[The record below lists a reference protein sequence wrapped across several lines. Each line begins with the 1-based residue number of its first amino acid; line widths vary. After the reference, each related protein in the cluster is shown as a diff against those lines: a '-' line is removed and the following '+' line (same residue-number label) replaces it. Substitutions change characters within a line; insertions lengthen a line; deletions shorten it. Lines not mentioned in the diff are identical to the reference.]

1 VQYAIQ
7 KGEIVAEKMLVIK
20 GGKLVDG
27 TGRAPVENSVIV
39 IQNGRFQSVGKSGD
53 VAVPPGAEVVDVA
66 GKTVMPGFIDGHGHL
81 EDFHG
86 ELYLH
91 LGITTCANIE
101 LYQDGPWT
109 LAQKQGTALGKI
121 RGPRIWMSGRAI
133 GGVSTGHDAFGSRT
147 ARDNIIVTNA
157 DEVRR
162 AVQRK
167 KELGC
172 EILKMN
178 EFLSLDLVKVAV
190 DEAHALGMPVA
201 AHSWDVV
208 GHANCGVDSI
218 EHIWSVGYSSIP
230 YAPARR
236 KLAQDRL
243 GGVIDQEL
251 AGAYY
256 QTENFDSVI
265 GAMVEHQVA
274 WTPTIAKWLRPLAA
288 NKERFREREN
298 QIVNNADADLPPAVR
313 VVTDNSYEKLLKR
326 YTPAQL
332 DQAKVGYQKAK
343 EFIRRFVEAGGIL
356 KEGSDP
362 PRGMAALLM
371 HQALAMDVEAGVTPM
386 KAIQAATLNVA
397 RTFKK
402 DKDYG
407 SVEPGKVAD
416 LSIVEGDPLQDIW
429 MTQNVK
435 MVVMDGKVINH
446 GFIKYKN
453 PIASFYSFQS
463 LPLDLQ
469 ISPLFLIEGSGPT
482 TLRVRGEGGMWPF
495 HQVMLNGRPLPT
507 SFVSK
512 DELKA
517 TIAPEAIPT
526 AGTYIVTLKCEGEAF
541 PESHRAHLVV
551 GFKP

>member
-1 VQYAIQ
+1 M
-7 KGEIVAEKMLVIK
+7 AEKVLVVQ
-20 GGKLVDG
+20 GGKLIDG
-27 TGRAPVENSVIV
+27 TGRPPIEDSVIV
-39 IQNGRFQSVGKSGD
+39 IEKGRFLAVGRRGE
-53 VAVPPGAEVVDVA
+53 VPIPADAQVIEVR
-66 GKTVMPGFIDGHGHL
+66 GKTILPGFIDGHGHL

-109 LAQKQGTALGKI
+109 RAQKQGTDLGKI
-121 RGPRIWMSGRAI
+121 HGPRIWMSGRAI

-147 ARDNIIVTNA
+147 ARDNIIVTTA
-157 DEVRR
+157 EQVRK

-172 EILKMN
+172 EILKVN
-178 EFLSLDLVKVAV
+178 EFLSLELLKVAV
-190 DEAHALGMPVA
+190 DEAHGLGMPVA

-208 GHANCGVDSI
+208 GSVKAGVDAI

-236 KLAQDRL
+236 KLAEDRL

-256 QTENFDSVI
+256 QTENFDAVI
-265 GAMVEHQVA
+265 GPMVEYKVA
-274 WTPTIAKWLRPLAA
+274 WTPTIAKWLRPLSASA
-288 NKERFREREN
+288 ERFRDREN
-298 QIVNNADADLPPAVR
+298 RILNDPNADLPGAVR
-313 VVTDNSYEKLLKR
+313 TVTDNAYDKLLKR
-326 YTPAQL
+326 YTSQQL
-332 DQAKVGYQKAK
+332 DQARVGYDKAK
-343 EFIRRFVEAGGIL
+343 EFIRRFVQAGGIL

-371 HQALAMDVEAGVTPM
+371 HQALAMDVEAGVPPM
-386 KAIQAATLNVA
+386 EAIQAATLNVA
-397 RTFKK
+397 KTFKK

-407 SVEPGKVAD
+407 SVERGKVAD

-435 MVVMDGKVINH
+435 MVVMDGKVIDIA
-446 GFIKYKN
+446 FKKYKN
-453 PIASFYSFQS
+453 PIPSFYSYQS

-482 TLRVRGEGGMWPF
+482 RLRVRGQGGMWPF
-495 HQVMLNGRPLPT
+495 HKVMLNGQPLAT
-507 SFVSK
+507 SFNSK
-512 DELKA
+512 DELQAIIPSK
-517 TIAPEAIPT
+517 AIPT
-526 AGTYIVTLKCEGEAF
+526 AGTYIVTLKCEGEPF

>member
-1 VQYAIQ
+1 MAEQALVVQ
-7 KGEIVAEKMLVIK
+7 
-20 GGKLVDG
+20 GGKLIDG
-27 TGRAPVENSVIV
+27 TGRPPIDNSVIV
-39 IQNGRFQSVGKSGD
+39 IQAGKFQAVGRSGEVAIPADAQVIDVKGKS
-53 VAVPPGAEVVDVA
+53 VL
-66 GKTVMPGFIDGHGHL
+66 PGFIDGHGHL

-147 ARDNIIVTNA
+147 ARDNIIVTTE

-162 AVQRK
+162 AIQRK
-167 KELGC
+167 KDLGC
-172 EILKMN
+172 DILKLN
-178 EFLSLDLVKVAV
+178 EFLSMELVKVVV
-190 DEAHALGMPVA
+190 DEAHRLGMPVA

-208 GHANCGVDSI
+208 GHANAGVDAI

-256 QTENFDSVI
+256 QTENYDAVI
-265 GAMVEHQVA
+265 GAMVEHHVA
-274 WTPTIAKWLRPLAA
+274 WTPTIAKWLRPLSASAA
-288 NKERFREREN
+288 RFREREN
-298 QIVNNADADLPPAVR
+298 QILNNRDADLPPAVR
-313 VVTDNSYEKLLKR
+313 AVTDNSYDKLLKR
-326 YTPAQL
+326 YSPAQL
-332 DQAKVGYQKAK
+332 DQAKVGYDKAK
-343 EFIRRFVEAGGIL
+343 EFIRRFVQAGGIL

-371 HQALAMDVEAGVTPM
+371 HQALAMDVEAGVSPM
-386 KAIQAATLNVA
+386 QAIQAATLNVA

-407 SVEPGKVAD
+407 SVEAGKVAD

-429 MTQNVK
+429 MTQNVR
-435 MVVMDGKVINH
+435 MVVMDGKVIDV
-446 GFIKYKN
+446 GFMKYKN
-453 PIASFYSFQS
+453 PIASFYSYQS
-463 LPLDLQ
+463 LPLDLE

-482 TLRVRGEGGMWPF
+482 VLKVRGQGGGMWPF
-495 HQVMLNGRPLPT
+495 HQVMLNGEPLPT

-517 TIAPEAIPT
+517 TIPPEAIAK
-526 AGTYIVTLKCEGEAF
+526 AGTYIVTLKCEGEPF

>member
-1 VQYAIQ
+1 MEWNEGGR
-7 KGEIVAEKMLVIK
+7 KIVAEKTFVVK
-20 GGKLVDG
+20 GGKLIDG
-27 TGRAPVENSVIV
+27 TGRPPIENSVV
-39 IQNGRFQSVGKSGD
+39 VMQNGRFLSVGKSGEI
-53 VAVPPGAEVVDVA
+53 AVPADAQVVDAA
-66 GKTVMPGFIDGHGHL
+66 GKTVLPGFIDGHGHL

-147 ARDNIIVTNA
+147 ARDNIIVTKA

-167 KELGC
+167 KDLGC
-172 EILKMN
+172 DILKMN
-178 EFLSLDLVKVAV
+178 EFLSLDLAKVAV
-190 DEAHALGMPVA
+190 DEAHGLGMPVA

-208 GHANCGVDSI
+208 GHANAGVDAI

-256 QTENFDSVI
+256 QTENYDAVI

-288 NKERFREREN
+288 DMARFREREN

-313 VVTDNSYEKLLKR
+313 VVTDNSYDKLLKR

-332 DQAKVGYQKAK
+332 DQAKVGYEKAK
-343 EFIRRFVEAGGIL
+343 EFIRRFVQAGGIL

-371 HQALAMDVEAGVTPM
+371 HQALAMDVEAGVPPM

-435 MVVMDGKVINH
+435 MVVMDGKVVNH
-446 GFIKYKN
+446 GFTQYKN

-463 LPLDLQ
+463 LPLDLE
-469 ISPLFLIEGSGPT
+469 IAPLFLLEGSGPT
-482 TLRVRGEGGMWPF
+482 TLRVRGQGGMWPF

-517 TIAPEAIPT
+517 TIPPEAIPA

-551 GFKP
+551 GFKA

>member
-1 VQYAIQ
+1 M
-7 KGEIVAEKMLVIK
+7 AEKALVVR
-20 GGKLVDG
+20 GGTLIDG
-27 TGRAPVENSVIV
+27 TGRPPLEDSIIV
-39 IQNGRFQSVGKSGD
+39 IQAGRIRAVGVSGNVGVPEGAAIID
-53 VAVPPGAEVVDVA
+53 VK
-66 GKTVMPGFIDGHGHL
+66 GKTVLPAFIDGHGHL

-109 LAQKQGTALGKI
+109 RAQKEGTTLGKI

-147 ARDNIIVTNA
+147 ARDNIIVTTA
-157 DEVRR
+157 EDICR

-167 KELGC
+167 RELGC
-172 EILKMN
+172 EILKVN
-178 EFLSLDLVKVAV
+178 EFLPMDLVKVAC
-190 DEAHALGMPVA
+190 DEAHGLEMPVA
-201 AHSWDVV
+201 AHSWDAV
-208 GHANCGVDSI
+208 GSSHAGVDAI

-230 YAPARR
+230 YAPARS
-236 KLAQDRL
+236 KLAEDRL

-256 QTENFDSVI
+256 QPENYGAVI
-265 GAMVEHQVA
+265 EAMVKYQVA
-274 WTPTIAKWLRPLAA
+274 WTPTIAKWLRPLSPSA
-288 NKERFREREN
+288 ERFRKREN
-298 QIVNNADADLPPAVR
+298 QILNDSNADLPVAVR
-313 VVTDNSYEKLLKR
+313 AVTENAYEKLWKR
-326 YTPAQL
+326 YSAEQRH
-332 DQAKVGYQKAK
+332 QARVGYEKAN

-371 HQALAMDVEAGVTPM
+371 HQALVMDVEAGVPPM
-386 KAIQAATLNVA
+386 KTIQAATLNVA
-397 RTFKK
+397 RTFNK

-407 SVEPGKVAD
+407 SIEPGKVAD
-416 LSIVEGDPLQDIW
+416 LSIIEGDPLADIW

-435 MVVMDGKVINH
+435 MLIMDGEVIDI
-446 GFIKYKN
+446 GFSRYKN
-453 PIASFYSFQS
+453 PIPSFYSYQS
-463 LPLDLQ
+463 LPLDLE
-469 ISPLFLIEGSGPT
+469 ISPLFLIEGTGPT

-495 HQVMLNGRPLPT
+495 HQVMLNGNPLPT

-512 DELKA
+512 NELKA

-526 AGTYIVTLKCEGEAF
+526 AGTYLVTLKCEGEPF

-551 GFKP
+551 GFSDR

>member
-1 VQYAIQ
+1 M
-7 KGEIVAEKMLVIK
+7 AEKVLVIE
-20 GGKLVDG
+20 GGKLIDG
-27 TGRAPVENSVIV
+27 TGRPPIENAVI
-39 IQNGRFQSVGKSGD
+39 IIAAGRFQAVGTSGEIAIPADAQVID
-53 VAVPPGAEVVDVA
+53 VK
-66 GKTVMPGFIDGHGHL
+66 GKTVLPGFIDGHGHL

-86 ELYLH
+86 ELYLY

-109 LAQKQGTALGKI
+109 LAQKQGSDLGKI

-147 ARDNIIVTNA
+147 ARDNIIVRRP
-157 DEVRR
+157 DEVRK

-167 KELGC
+167 KDLGC
-172 EILKMN
+172 DILKVN
-178 EFLSLDLVKVAV
+178 EFLSLDLVKIAV
-190 DEAHALGMPVA
+190 DEAHGLGMPVA
-201 AHSWDVV
+201 AHSWDVA
-208 GHANCGVDSI
+208 GHANAGVDAI

-230 YAPARR
+230 YEPARR

-256 QTENFDSVI
+256 QTENYDAVI
-265 GAMVEHQVA
+265 DAMVEHRVA
-274 WTPTIAKWLRPLAA
+274 WTPTIAKWLRPFSPSAA
-288 NKERFREREN
+288 RFRERES
-298 QIVNNADADLPPAVR
+298 QILNDPNADLPAAVR
-313 VVTDNSYEKLLKR
+313 AVTENSYDKLLKR
-326 YTPAQL
+326 YTPAERE
-332 DQAKVGYQKAK
+332 QAKVGYDKAS
-343 EFIRRFVEAGGIL
+343 EFIRRFVQAGGIL

-371 HQALAMDVEAGVTPM
+371 HQALAMDVEAGVPPM

-397 RTFKK
+397 KTFNK

-416 LSIVEGDPLQDIW
+416 LSIIEGDPLEDIW

-435 MVVMDGKVINH
+435 MVVMDGKVIDR
-446 GFIKYKN
+446 GFTKYKN
-453 PIASFYSFQS
+453 PIASFYSYQS
-463 LPLDLQ
+463 LPLDLE
-469 ISPLFLIEGSGPT
+469 ISPLFLLEGSGPT
-482 TLRVRGEGGMWPF
+482 TLRVRGQGGMWPF
-495 HQVMLNGRPLPT
+495 HRVMLNGQPLPT

-517 TIAPEAIPT
+517 TIPPEAIPA
-526 AGTYIVTLKCEGEAF
+526 AGTYIVTLKCEGESF

>member
-1 VQYAIQ
+1 MAEQALVVQ
-7 KGEIVAEKMLVIK
+7 
-20 GGKLVDG
+20 GGKLIDG
-27 TGRAPVENSVIV
+27 TGRPPIDNSVIV
-39 IQNGRFQSVGKSGD
+39 IQAGKFQAVGRSGEVAIPADAQVID
-53 VAVPPGAEVVDVA
+53 VK
-66 GKTVMPGFIDGHGHL
+66 GKTVLPGFIDGHGHL

-109 LAQKQGTALGKI
+109 LAQKQGTDLGKI

-133 GGVSTGHDAFGSRT
+133 GGVGTGHDAFGSRT
-147 ARDNIIVTNA
+147 FRDNIIVTTA
-157 DEVRR
+157 DEVHR

-172 EILKMN
+172 DILKVN

-190 DEAHALGMPVA
+190 EEAHRLGMPVA

-208 GHANCGVDSI
+208 GYCDAGVDAI

-230 YAPARR
+230 YVPARR
-236 KLAQDRL
+236 KLAEDRL

-256 QTENFDSVI
+256 QTENFDEVI
-265 GAMVEHQVA
+265 GAMVQHQVA
-274 WTPTIAKWLRPLAA
+274 WTPTIAKWLRPLSSSAH
-288 NKERFREREN
+288 RFREREN
-298 QIVNNADADLPPAVR
+298 QILNDPEADLPAAVR
-313 VVTDNSYEKLLKR
+313 AVTDNSYDKLLKR
-326 YTPAQL
+326 YTPEQRERARI
-332 DQAKVGYQKAK
+332 GYDKAN
-343 EFIRRFVEAGGIL
+343 EFIRRFVQAGGIL

-371 HQALAMDVEAGVTPM
+371 HQALVMDVEAGVSPM
-386 KAIQAATLNVA
+386 AAIQAATLNVA
-397 RTFKK
+397 RTFRKE
-402 DKDYG
+402 KDYG
-407 SVEPGKVAD
+407 SVEPGKIAD
-416 LSIVEGDPLQDIW
+416 LSIVDGDPLQDIW

-435 MVVMDGKVINH
+435 MVIMDGKVIDV
-446 GFIKYKN
+446 GFKKYKN
-453 PIASFYSFQS
+453 PIASFYSYQS
-463 LPLDLQ
+463 LPLDLE

-482 TLRVRGEGGMWPF
+482 VLKVRGQGGGMWPF
-495 HQVMLNGRPLPT
+495 HQVMLNGEPLPT

-517 TIAPEAIPT
+517 TIPPEAIAK
-526 AGTYIVTLKCEGEAF
+526 AGTYIVTLKCEGEPF

>member
-1 VQYAIQ
+1 M
-7 KGEIVAEKMLVIK
+7 AEKILVVQ
-20 GGKLVDG
+20 GGKLIDG
-27 TGRAPVENSVIV
+27 TGRPPIEDCVIV
-39 IQNGRFQSVGKSGD
+39 IQSGRFQAVGSRGE
-53 VAVPPGAEVVDVA
+53 VAIPAGAEVLDIT
-66 GKTVMPGFIDGHGHL
+66 GKTVLPGFIDGHGHL

-133 GGVSTGHDAFGSRT
+133 GGISTGHDAFGSRT
-147 ARDNIIVTNA
+147 FRDNIIVTKPE
-157 DEVRR
+157 EVRR

-167 KELGC
+167 KDLGC
-172 EILKMN
+172 DILKVN
-178 EFLSLDLVKVAV
+178 EFLSLELVRIAV
-190 DEAHALGMPVA
+190 DEAHRLGMPVA

-208 GHANCGVDSI
+208 GAANAGVDAI

-236 KLAQDRL
+236 KLAEDRL

-256 QTENFDSVI
+256 QTENYDAVI

-274 WTPTIAKWLRPLAA
+274 WTPTIAKWLRPLSPSAT
-288 NKERFREREN
+288 RFREREN
-298 QIVNNADADLPPAVR
+298 QILNDANAELPPAVR
-313 VVTDNSYEKLLKR
+313 LVTDNSYDKLLKR
-326 YTPAQL
+326 YTPAQRA
-332 DQAKVGYQKAK
+332 QATIGYEKAK
-343 EFIRRFVEAGGIL
+343 EFIRRFVQAGGIL

-371 HQALAMDVEAGVTPM
+371 HQALAMDVEAGVPPM

-397 RTFKK
+397 RAFKR

-416 LSIVEGDPLQDIW
+416 LSIVEGNPLQDIW

-435 MVVMDGKVINH
+435 MVVMDGKVIDI
-446 GFIKYKN
+446 GFKKYKN
-453 PIASFYSFQS
+453 PIASFYSYQS
-463 LPLDLQ
+463 LPLDLE

-482 TLRVRGEGGMWPF
+482 VLRVRGQGGMWPF
-495 HQVMLNGRPLPT
+495 HRVMLNGKPLST

-517 TIAPEAIPT
+517 TIPPEAIPK
-526 AGTYIVTLKCEGEAF
+526 AGTYIVTLKCEGETF

>member
-1 VQYAIQ
+1 M
-7 KGEIVAEKMLVIK
+7 AEKALVMK
-20 GGKLVDG
+20 GGTLIDG
-27 TGRAPVENSVIV
+27 TGRAPVDNSVII
-39 IQNGRFQSVGKSGD
+39 IQSGRFQSVGRSGD
-53 VAVPPGAEVVDVA
+53 VVVPAGADVIDVT
-66 GKTVMPGFIDGHGHL
+66 GKTVLPGFIDGHGHL

-91 LGITTCANIE
+91 LGITTCASIE

-109 LAQKQGTALGKI
+109 RAQKEGTEVGKI

-133 GGVSTGHDAFGSRT
+133 GGVGTGHEAFGSRT
-147 ARDNIIVTNA
+147 FRDNIIVTTP
-157 DEVRR
+157 DEVRK

-167 KELGC
+167 KDLGC
-172 EILKMN
+172 DILKVN
-178 EFLSLDLVKVAV
+178 EFLSMDLVKVAC
-190 DEAHALGMPVA
+190 DEAHRLDMPVA
-201 AHSWDVV
+201 AHSWDVAGSV
-208 GHANCGVDSI
+208 NAGVDAI

-236 KLAQDRL
+236 KLAEDRL

-256 QTENFDSVI
+256 QTENFDAVI

-274 WTPTIAKWLRPLAA
+274 WTPTIAKWLRPLSPSAR
-288 NKERFREREN
+288 RFREREN
-298 QIVNNADADLPPAVR
+298 QILNDANADLPAAVR
-313 VVTDNSYEKLLKR
+313 AVTENSYDKLLKR
-326 YTPAQL
+326 YTPEQFE
-332 DQAKVGYQKAK
+332 QAKIGYEKAS
-343 EFIRRFVEAGGIL
+343 EFIRRFVQAGGIL

-371 HQALAMDVEAGVTPM
+371 HQALAMDVEAGVPPM
-386 KAIQAATLNVA
+386 TAIQAATLNVA
-397 RTFKK
+397 KTFKK

-407 SVEPGKVAD
+407 SVERGKIAD
-416 LSIVEGDPLQDIW
+416 LSIIEGDPLRDIW

-435 MVVMDGKVINH
+435 MVIMDGKPIDV
-446 GFIKYKN
+446 GFTKYKN
-453 PIASFYSFQS
+453 PIPSFYSYQS
-463 LPLDLQ
+463 LPLDLE
-469 ISPLFLIEGSGPT
+469 ISPLFLIEGAGPT
-482 TLRVRGEGGMWPF
+482 TLRVRGQGGMWPF
-495 HQVMLNGRPLPT
+495 HRVMLNGKPLPI

-517 TIAPEAIPT
+517 TIPAEAIPT
-526 AGTYIVTLKCEGEAF
+526 AGTYIVTLKCEGEGF

>member
-1 VQYAIQ
+1 M
-7 KGEIVAEKMLVIK
+7 AEKALVVQ
-20 GGKLVDG
+20 GGKLIDG
-27 TGRAPVENSVIV
+27 TGRPPIDNSVIL
-39 IQNGRFQSVGKSGD
+39 IQAGRFQAVGRGGEF
-53 VAVPPGAEVVDVA
+53 AIPAGAEIIDVR
-66 GKTVMPGFIDGHGHL
+66 GKTVLPGFIDGHGHL

-91 LGITTCANIE
+91 LGITTCASIE

-109 LAQKQGTALGKI
+109 RAQKQGTALGKI
-121 RGPRIWMSGRAI
+121 RGPRIWRSGRAI
-133 GGVSTGHDAFGSRT
+133 GAVGTGHEAFGSRT
-147 ARDNIIVTNA
+147 FRDNIIVTTA
-157 DEVRR
+157 EEVRR
-162 AVQRK
+162 AVRRK

-172 EILKMN
+172 DILKVN
-178 EFLSLDLVKVAV
+178 EFLSMDLVKVAV
-190 DEAHALGMPVA
+190 DEAHRLGMPVA

-208 GHANCGVDSI
+208 GSVEAGVDAI

-236 KLAQDRL
+236 KLAEDRL

-256 QTENFDSVI
+256 QTENFDAVI
-265 GAMVEHQVA
+265 DAMVKHQVA
-274 WTPTIAKWLRPLAA
+274 WTPTIAKWLRPLSPSA
-288 NKERFREREN
+288 ERFREREN
-298 QIVNNADADLPPAVR
+298 HILNDPQADLPAAVR
-313 VVTDNSYEKLLKR
+313 AVTENAYEKLLKR

-332 DQAKVGYQKAK
+332 EQAKIGYEKASD
-343 EFIRRFVEAGGIL
+343 FIRRFVQAGGIL

-371 HQALAMDVEAGVTPM
+371 HQALAMDVEAGVPAMT
-386 KAIQAATLNVA
+386 AIQAATLNVA

-435 MVVMDGKVINH
+435 MVIMDGKMIDI
-446 GFIKYKN
+446 GFTRYKN
-453 PIASFYSFQS
+453 PIPSFYSYQS
-463 LPLDLQ
+463 LPLDLE

-482 TLRVRGEGGMWPF
+482 TLTVRGRGGMWPF
-495 HQVMLNGRPLPT
+495 HRVMLNGKPLPT

-517 TIAPEAIPT
+517 TIPPEVIPE
-526 AGTYIVTLKCEGEAF
+526 AGTYIVTLKCEGEDF

-551 GFKP
+551 GFRPG

>member
-1 VQYAIQ
+1 M
-7 KGEIVAEKMLVIK
+7 AEKALVLQ
-20 GGKLVDG
+20 GGKLIDG
-27 TGRAPVENSVIV
+27 TGRPPVENAVIV
-39 IQNGRFQSVGKSGD
+39 IQNGRFQAVGRDGEVAIPADAQVID
-53 VAVPPGAEVVDVA
+53 VK
-66 GKTVMPGFIDGHGHL
+66 GKTVLPGFIDGHGHL

-91 LGITTCANIE
+91 LGITTCASIE

-133 GGVSTGHDAFGSRT
+133 GAVGTGHEAFGSRT
-147 ARDNIIVTNA
+147 ARDNIIVTTPE
-157 DEVRR
+157 EVRR

-172 EILKMN
+172 EILKVN
-178 EFLSLDLVKVAV
+178 EFLSLDLLKVAV
-190 DEAHALGMPVA
+190 DEAHGLHMPVA

-208 GHANCGVDSI
+208 GSVNAGVDSI

-236 KLAQDRL
+236 KLAEDRL

-256 QTENFDSVI
+256 QTENYDAVI

-274 WTPTIAKWLRPLAA
+274 WTPTIAKWLRPLSPSAS
-288 NKERFREREN
+288 RFREREN
-298 QIVNNADADLPPAVR
+298 QILNNPNAALPAAVR
-313 VVTDNSYEKLLKR
+313 TVTDNAYDKLLKR
-326 YTPAQL
+326 YKPAQL
-332 DQAKVGYQKAK
+332 DQAKIGYEKAI
-343 EFIRRFVEAGGIL
+343 EFIRRFVRAGGIL

-371 HQALAMDVEAGVTPM
+371 HQALVMDVEAGVPPM
-386 KAIQAATLNVA
+386 TAIQAATLNVA
-397 RTFKK
+397 KTFKK

-416 LSIVEGDPLQDIW
+416 LSVVEGDPLQDIW

-435 MVVMDGKVINH
+435 MVIMDGKVIDIA
-446 GFIKYKN
+446 FTKYKN
-453 PIASFYSFQS
+453 PIPSFYSYQS
-463 LPLDLQ
+463 LPLDLE
-469 ISPLFLIEGSGPT
+469 ITPLFLIEGSGPT
-482 TLRVRGEGGMWPF
+482 TLKVRGQGGMWPF
-495 HQVMLNGRPLPT
+495 HRVMLNGKPLPT

-517 TIAPEAIPT
+517 IIPPEAIPT
-526 AGTYIVTLKCEGEAF
+526 AGTYIVTLKCEGESF

>member
-1 VQYAIQ
+1 VADRILVVQ
-7 KGEIVAEKMLVIK
+7 
-20 GGKLVDG
+20 GGKLIDG
-27 TGRAPVENSVIV
+27 TGRPPIENSVIV
-39 IQNGRFQSVGKSGD
+39 IRAGKFQAVGGRGEVTLP
-53 VAVPPGAEVVDVA
+53 AGAEVIDVK
-66 GKTVMPGFIDGHGHL
+66 GKTVLPGFIDGHGHL

-101 LYQDGPWT
+101 IYQDGPWT
-109 LAQKQGTALGKI
+109 LAQKQGTELGKI

-147 ARDNIIVTNA
+147 ARDNVIVTTPE
-157 DEVRR
+157 EVRR

-167 KELGC
+167 KEFGC
-172 EILKMN
+172 DILKVN
-178 EFLSLDLVKVAV
+178 EFLSMDLLKVAV
-190 DEAHALGMPVA
+190 DEAHRLGMPVA

-208 GHANCGVDSI
+208 GSVNAGVDAI

-230 YAPARR
+230 YVPARR
-236 KLAQDRL
+236 KLAEDRL

-256 QTENFDSVI
+256 QTENFDEVI
-265 GAMVEHQVA
+265 GALVEHRVA
-274 WTPTIAKWLRPLAA
+274 WTPTIAKWLRPLSPSAQ
-288 NKERFREREN
+288 RFREREN
-298 QIVNNADADLPPAVR
+298 QILNDPNADLPTAVR
-313 VVTDNSYEKLLKR
+313 AVTDNAYDKLLKR
-326 YTPAQL
+326 YTP
-332 DQAKVGYQKAK
+332 DQRERAKIGYEKAN
-343 EFIRRFVEAGGIL
+343 EFIGRFVRAGGIL

-371 HQALAMDVEAGVTPM
+371 HQALVMDVEAGVPPM
-386 KAIQAATLNVA
+386 TAIQAATLNVA
-397 RTFKK
+397 RTFKR

-435 MVVMDGKVINH
+435 MVIMDGKVVDSEFRN
-446 GFIKYKN
+446 YKN
-453 PIASFYSFQS
+453 PIPSFYSYQS
-463 LPLDLQ
+463 LPLDLE

-482 TLRVRGEGGMWPF
+482 TLKIRGQGGMWPF
-495 HQVMLNGRPLPT
+495 HRVMLNGQPLPT

-517 TIAPEAIPT
+517 TIPPEAIPT
-526 AGTYIVTLKCEGEAF
+526 AGTYIVTLKCEGEDF

>member
-1 VQYAIQ
+1 M
-7 KGEIVAEKMLVIK
+7 AEKALVVQ
-20 GGKLVDG
+20 GGRLIDG
-27 TGRAPVENSVIV
+27 TGRPPIDNAVIV
-39 IQNGRFQSVGKSGD
+39 IQAGRFQAVGRSGA
-53 VAVPPGAEVVDVA
+53 VAVPSDAQLIDVK
-66 GKTVMPGFIDGHGHL
+66 GKTVLPGFIDGHGHL

-133 GGVSTGHDAFGSRT
+133 GAVGTGHDAFGSRT
-147 ARDNIIVTNA
+147 SRDNIIVTTPE
-157 DEVRR
+157 EVRR

-172 EILKMN
+172 DILKVN
-178 EFLSLDLVKVAV
+178 EFLSMDLVKVAA
-190 DEAHALGMPVA
+190 DEAHGLDMRVA
-201 AHSWDVV
+201 AHSWDVAGSV
-208 GHANCGVDSI
+208 KAGVDSI

-236 KLAQDRL
+236 KLAEDRL

-256 QTENFDSVI
+256 QSENFAEVI

-274 WTPTIAKWLRPLAA
+274 WTPTIAKWLRPLSPSAQ
-288 NKERFREREN
+288 RFREREN
-298 QIVNNADADLPPAVR
+298 QILNNPNADLPAAVR
-313 VVTDNSYEKLLKR
+313 AVTDNSYDKLLKR
-326 YTPAQL
+326 YTPEQL
-332 DQAKVGYQKAK
+332 DQAKIGYEKAN
-343 EFIRRFVEAGGIL
+343 EFIRCFVQAGGIL

-371 HQALAMDVEAGVTPM
+371 HQALVMDVEAGVAPM
-386 KAIQAATLNVA
+386 TAIQAATLNVA
-397 RTFKK
+397 KTFGK

-407 SVEPGKVAD
+407 SVEPGKIAD

-435 MVVMDGKVINH
+435 MVIMDGEVVNH
-446 GFIKYKN
+446 EFQKYKN
-453 PIASFYSFQS
+453 PIPSFYSYQS
-463 LPLDLQ
+463 LPLNLD

-482 TLRVRGEGGMWPF
+482 MLKVRGHGGMWPF
-495 HQVMLNGRPLPT
+495 HRIMLNGEPLPT

-517 TIAPEAIPT
+517 IVSAEAIAQ
-526 AGTYIVTLKCEGEAF
+526 AGTCIVTLKCEGEQL
-541 PESHRAHLVV
+541 PESNRAHLVV
-551 GFKP
+551 GFRS